1 MAERADAAQ
10 LLRGDDLR
18 AIDALSSADVLVGV
32 CALNQARSA
41 ARVVE
46 AATAGL
52 ATALADWKGA
62 VVVVE
67 AGYRS
72 ETLDA
77 VQSWMTARALPVPV
91 RCVRITGP
99 PRRSRAILGAMAIA
113 RRLGSAACVLVNAG
127 LTSLTPDGLA
137 CLARPVLAETAD
149 CVGPAYTHTVAE
161 GTLTTNLLAPMCR
174 ALYGRRVQQIL
185 GGCAALCQRAAA
197 RLLESEAWEGDMT
210 EHAVEI
216 GLVVE
221 ALTSGDRVAEAHLG
235 RKVLDTGLTA
245 PDLATTLAQTVGPMF
260 RLMDRHRAVWSE
272 IAESTAVPRIGEPSS
287 ILPEAGDVP
296 VDRMVRAFKLGLKD
310 LVQVWEQALQEDTL
324 AALYPLGLAPPEE
337 FEFSADHWA
346 RVVFDFAVAHHEQ
359 RLPRDLLLR
368 ALTPLYLGR
377 VAAFLRDMHGQ
388 SPARIPVAL
397 EAVGRAF
404 EVEKTGLVARWR

>member
-1 MAERADAAQ
+1 
-10 LLRGDDLR
+10 
-18 AIDALSSADVLVGV
+18 
-32 CALNQARSA
+32 
-41 ARVVE
+41 
-46 AATAGL
+46 
-52 ATALADWKGA
+52 
-62 VVVVE
+62 
-67 AGYRS
+67 
-72 ETLDA
+72 
-77 VQSWMTARALPVPV
+77 
-91 RCVRITGP
+91 
-99 PRRSRAILGAMAIA
+99 
-113 RRLGSAACVLVNAG
+113 
-127 LTSLTPDGLA
+127 
-137 CLARPVLAETAD
+137 
-149 CVGPAYTHTVAE
+149 
-161 GTLTTNLLAPMCR
+161 
-174 ALYGRRVQQIL
+174 
-185 GGCAALCQRAAA
+185 
-197 RLLESEAWEGDMT
+197 
-210 EHAVEI
+210 
-216 GLVVE
+216 
-221 ALTSGDRVAEAHLG
+221 VAEAHLG

-310 LVQVWEQALQEDTL
+310 LAPVWEQALQEDTL
-324 AALYPLGLAPPEE
+324 AALYPLGLASPEE

-377 VAAFLRDMHGQ
+377 VAAFLRDMHGR

>member
-10 LLRGDDLR
+10 LLRDDDLR
-18 AIDALSSADVLVGV
+18 AIDALPAADVLVGV
-32 CALNQARSA
+32 CALNQPRSA
-41 ARVVE
+41 AQVVA

-52 ATALADWKGA
+52 ATTLAAWKGA
-62 VVVVE
+62 VVVIE

-77 VQSWMTARALPVPV
+77 VKRWLGGRPPGVPMC
-91 RCVRITGP
+91 CVRIPGP
-99 PRRSRAILGAMAIA
+99 PDRSRAILGAMAVA

-137 CLARPVLAETAD
+137 RLARPVLAETAD
-149 CVGPAYTHTVAE
+149 CVGPAYTHTVTE

-174 ALYGRRVQQIL
+174 ALYGRQIQQIL
-185 GGCAALCQRAAA
+185 GGCAALCQRAVA
-197 RLLESEAWEGDMT
+197 RLLESQAWEGDST

-221 ALTSGDRVAEAHLG
+221 ALISGDRVAEAHLG

-245 PDLATTLAQTVGPMF
+245 PDLATTLAQTVGPLF

-272 IAESTAVPRIGEPSS
+272 ITGSAAVPRIGDPPSV
-287 ILPEAGDVP
+287 LPEAADVP
-296 VDRMVRAFKLGLKD
+296 VERMVRAFKLGLKD
-310 LVQVWEQALQEDTL
+310 LLPIWEQALQEDTL
-324 AALYPLGLAPPEE
+324 ALLYPLGLSPPEE
-337 FEFSADHWA
+337 FGFPAEHWA

-377 VAAFLRDMHGQ
+377 VAAFLRDMHGR
-388 SPARIPVAL
+388 SPAQIPAVL
-397 EAVGRAF
+397 DAVGRAF
-404 EVEKTGLVARWR
+404 EAEKTALVARWR